1 MAAKEE
7 KGLVVEYSGDTEQI
21 DLLKRALQEVLGYG
35 CAQESTCAS
44 PFPLYTTKAVARLF
58 AVSQFTV
65 RAWARQ
71 GLLHPRL
78 HRISGRSVRFVFT
91 NSDLLRFLDE
101 NFPSK
106 EDLAHPCDP
115 RSHKGALIEKLLRMT
130 NLYKRRRQRV
140 EDDQEG

>member
-1 MAAKEE
+1 M
-7 KGLVVEYSGDTEQI
+7 G
-21 DLLKRALQEVLGYG
+21 AL
-35 CAQESTCAS
+35 
-44 PFPLYTTKAVARLF
+44 RR
-58 AVSQFTV
+58 V
-65 RAWARQ
+65 RARAPFRSTPPKR
-71 GLLHPRL
+71 LLGFL
-78 HRISGRSVRFVFT
+78 LSLNLLSELG
-91 NSDLLRFLDE
+91 DLLRFLDE